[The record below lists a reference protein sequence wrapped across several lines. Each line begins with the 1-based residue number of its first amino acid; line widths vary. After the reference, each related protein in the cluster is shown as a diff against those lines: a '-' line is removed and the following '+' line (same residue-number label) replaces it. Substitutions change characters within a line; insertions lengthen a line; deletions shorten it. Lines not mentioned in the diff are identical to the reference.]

1 MMCSFCKMKTSINV
15 SLKCPLIERVMQ
27 VKKFV
32 FQLCFDWLGTILFCS
47 MNILS
52 NNNQNSN
59 LSSAKTLAKSRTWK
73 NRFSENSQFCANS
86 VAKCIAKASKLMSVK
101 YFSSERSF
109 VYEIGEIKM
118 PFFANPLQRK
128 KQLWFACIVRIPIRF
143 QNVCRHWF
151 VIANTKEIV
160 VPFSPHYIV
169 EHVY

>member
-1 MMCSFCKMKTSINV
+1 MCSFCKMKTSINV

-86 VAKCIAKASKLMSVK
+86 VAKWIAKASKTDVSQ
-101 YFSSERSF
+101 
-109 VYEIGEIKM
+109 I
-118 PFFANPLQRK
+118 FFIWKKLRVWNWTPLQRK
-128 KQLWFACIVRIPIRF
+128 KQLWFAWIVRIPIRF

-160 VPFSPHYIV
+160 VPFSTYYIV